1 MPEPGGTAAGPGHAG
16 PDGGSARG
24 DLRLIAAAAALVALA
39 AVVGAVATASGVPIH
54 ASAAPLFAKFRPH
67 VGVGTPLAVAV
78 AVLVV
83 RWGPAVAARM
93 SWRRTLVLATA
104 AALAWTAG
112 LALSRGGA
120 GLLSP
125 LTGSSDY
132 LVEVPGASSVS
143 ALLQDFV
150 SRVPGD
156 QPRSWSTH
164 VAGHPPGAL
173 LIFVALARLGLP
185 GPGPAAALCVV
196 AGCLTVP
203 VVATATRTLCGEAWA
218 RRAVPFQI
226 LLPAFVWVG
235 VSADAVFA
243 LVGALGLAGLVVS
256 SAAAGVRGWA
266 RAAVSGLLLGLTCLL
281 SYGAVL
287 LAFPAL
293 AILAVRRR
301 WGLALPASLGGLVA
315 LAAPALAGF
324 YWWDGLAAVRERY
337 YSGWGG
343 ERPYGYWVWADLAAL
358 ALAAGP
364 AVLAG
369 AARLVRS
376 ASAALAAPAGAAA
389 PAVLI
394 AALFGAMFAA
404 DLTGMSK
411 AEVERIWLPWV
422 LWLPVACP
430 ALPARH
436 DRAWLAASAVVGL
449 LVEHLLMTRW

>member
-1 MPEPGGTAAGPGHAG
+1 
-16 PDGGSARG
+16 
-24 DLRLIAAAAALVALA
+24 
-39 AVVGAVATASGVPIH
+39 
-54 ASAAPLFAKFRPH
+54 
-67 VGVGTPLAVAV
+67 
-78 AVLVV
+78 VL
-83 RWGPAVAARM
+83 P
-93 SWRRTLVLATA
+93 
-104 AALAWTAG
+104 
-112 LALSRGGA
+112 
-120 GLLSP
+120 
-125 LTGSSDY
+125 
-132 LVEVPGASSVS
+132 
-143 ALLQDFV
+143 
-150 SRVPGD
+150 
-156 QPRSWSTH
+156 
-164 VAGHPPGAL
+164 
-173 LIFVALARLGLP
+173 
-185 GPGPAAALCVV
+185 
-196 AGCLTVP
+196 
-203 VVATATRTLCGEAWA
+203 
-218 RRAVPFQI
+218 
-226 LLPAFVWVG
+226 
-235 VSADAVFA
+235 
-243 LVGALGLAGLVVS
+243 
-256 SAAAGVRGWA
+256 
-266 RAAVSGLLLGLTCLL
+266 
-281 SYGAVL
+281 
-287 LAFPAL
+287 
-293 AILAVRRR
+293 
-301 WGLALPASLGGLVA
+301 
-315 LAAPALAGF
+315 PALAGF